1 MSSGTNT
8 ELLVV
13 FSGTSVVFETLEV
26 LMLVVPAVVRSKPA
40 PSSVPVGS
48 FQADGLS
55 VAAGSSVILIVSFYF
70 WFGFTVTV
78 LW

>member
-1 MSSGTNT
+1 MKALCTKINLFKLVTLIFVSSGTNT
-8 ELLVV
+8 ELLVL

-48 FQADGLS
+48 FQADGCL
-55 VAAGSSVILIVSFYF
+55 LQ
-70 WFGFTVTV
+70 
-78 LW
+78 LDHQ